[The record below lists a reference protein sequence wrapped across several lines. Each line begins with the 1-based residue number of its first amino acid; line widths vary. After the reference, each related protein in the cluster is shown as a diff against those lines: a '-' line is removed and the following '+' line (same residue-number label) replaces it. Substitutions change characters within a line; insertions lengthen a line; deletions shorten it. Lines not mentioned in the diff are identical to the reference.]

1 MKKRDFTKLK
11 AFLKGNGFYLILM
24 VCVMAI
30 GVTAWTALKP
40 QLSPMLDNESEQST
54 STVSLDNEIQTVQQ
68 PQSDVP
74 IESSKEEKKQES
86 KQTKET
92 AANKNQSS
100 KTQSKKEKYMF
111 PCGNK
116 ILMEYSDGQPV
127 FSQTMQDWRAHNG
140 VDFAASKGTPV
151 TAIAD
156 GVVKDVREDM
166 MLGWV
171 VEIEHTNKY
180 TALYCGLQKNIAA
193 KKGQKISAG
202 AVVGGVGDIPCES
215 SQEEHL
221 HFEMY
226 KGDKSVDPMQ
236 ILGKK
241 IEQPAL
247 GNGEV
252 K

>member
-11 AFLKGNGFYLILM
+11 AFFKGKGFYLILM

-40 QLSPMLDNESEQST
+40 QLSPMLDYENEEQT
-54 STVSLDNEIQTVQQ
+54 STVSLNNDVQIVQQ
-68 PQSDVP
+68 PQSNVP
-74 IESSKEEKKQES
+74 VESSKEDKKPES
-86 KQTKET
+86 KQATET
-92 AANKNQSS
+92 AASSNQSS
-100 KTQSKKEKYMF
+100 KTESKNEKYLF
-111 PCGNK
+111 PCGNT
-116 ILMEYSDGQPV
+116 ILMEYSDGQLV

-140 VDFAASKGTPV
+140 VDFTASQGTPV
-151 TAIAD
+151 TAIAN

-166 MLGWV
+166 LLGWV
-171 VEIEHTNKY
+171 VEIEHTNNY
-180 TALYCGLQKNIAA
+180 TALYCGLQKNIAV
-193 KKGQKISAG
+193 KKGQEISAG

-215 SQEEHL
+215 GQEEHF
-221 HFEMY
+221 HFELY
-226 KGDKSVDPMQ
+226 KANEPVDPMQ
-236 ILGKK
+236 TLGKN